1 MPLIDNKPNYFS
13 GRFWPL
19 YLCLIA
25 LVLLAVLVWLKWPDF
40 LLQSAIWQKQLHQQL
55 VSLLQ
60 QVKQHPLETGGMLM
74 LFSFIYGVLHSA
86 GPGHGKVIITA
97 YLATHPL
104 KLRASLLLT
113 LAASLV
119 QGVVAILLVTIVL
132 SVLQLSTRTIHQT
145 NFWMEKGSYLL
156 IVLVGGILCY
166 RAIRQLR
173 SMVKQK
179 PVPQTLKINA
189 LTPLEPGHVHS
200 DSCGCGHRHLP
211 TADELEVSGGWKTN
225 LAIILSIGIRP
236 CSGAI
241 LVLLFSKVIDAYPWG
256 IAAAMV
262 MALGTATTISLL
274 ALFVHYAR
282 RLAEKVTATRQRSEW
297 GKVALISFSLF
308 GGVLLILF
316 GLVLY
321 YGVSPAASGGLRYF
335 G

>member
-1 MPLIDNKPNYFS
+1 MPLIDNKPENFS

-19 YLCLIA
+19 YLCLIV
-25 LVLLAVLVWLKWPDF
+25 LVLLAGVVWLKWPDF
-40 LLQSAIWQKQLHQQL
+40 LLQSSMWQKQLHQQL

-60 QVKQHPLETGGMLM
+60 QVKQHPLETGGMLI

-119 QGVVAILLVTIVL
+119 QGMVAILLVTVVL
-132 SVLQLSTRTIHQT
+132 SVFQLSTRTIHQS

-156 IVLVGGILCY
+156 IVLVGGMLCY
-166 RAIRQLR
+166 RAVRQLR
-173 SMVKQK
+173 RMTKQN
-179 PVPQTLKINA
+179 PAPPAIKINS
-189 LTPLEPGHVHS
+189 LTPGHVHS
-200 DSCGCGHRHLP
+200 ADCGCGHRHLP
-211 TADELEVSGGWKTN
+211 DADELDVSGGWKTN

-241 LVLLFSKVIDAYPWG
+241 LVLLFSKVIDAYIWG

-282 RLAEKVTATRQRSEW
+282 RLAEKVTANRQRSKW
-297 GKVALISFSLF
+297 SKVALISFSLL

-316 GLVLY
+316 GLILY
-321 YGVSPAASGGLRYF
+321 YGVSPAASGGLRAF